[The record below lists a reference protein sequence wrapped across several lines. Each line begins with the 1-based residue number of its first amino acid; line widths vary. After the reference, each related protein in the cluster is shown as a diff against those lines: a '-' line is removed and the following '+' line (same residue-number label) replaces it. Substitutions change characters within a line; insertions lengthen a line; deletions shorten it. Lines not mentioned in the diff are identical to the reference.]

1 MKYCLFLTA
10 SIDPKNT
17 PQVGRNSIEMRE
29 NDYFLSLQQFS
40 RLEFNIV
47 FCENSGFHSE
57 KIINYCSK
65 HGIEYLSFISRE
77 SFRGKGH
84 GEKEIFDYALSNS
97 NYVNESEYIVKITGR
112 IYIKNISK
120 ILEDLSKSTFYVS
133 TNLTR
138 NLTWSD
144 SRLIIFKKNFYKD
157 YFKAILENHLDES
170 KGVVFERCL
179 ARACHKV
186 FTDGFTWTPL
196 PNYPHYVGYNAS
208 NNQKYQKNIFKRIK
222 YYIYYKIKLFVM
234 SQTI

>member
-17 PQVGRNSIEMRE
+17 PQVGRSSINIRE
-29 NDYFLSLQQFS
+29 KDYFNALSQFS
-40 RLEFNIV
+40 KLGFNIV
-47 FCENSGFHSE
+47 FCENSGYQSQ
-57 KIINYCSK
+57 KIFQICKEHN
-65 HGIEYLSFISRE
+65 IEYISFITEE
-77 SFRGKGH
+77 SHRGKGH
-84 GEKEIFDYALSNS
+84 GEKEIFDYALFNS
-97 NYVNESEYIVKITGR
+97 NYLNNAEYIVKITGR

-120 ILEDLSKSTFYVS
+120 ILENLSKSTFYVS

-157 YFKAILENHLDES
+157 YFKDILENHLDES

-179 ARACHKV
+179 SRACHKV
-186 FTDGFTWTPL
+186 MADGFAWVPL
-196 PNYPHYVGYNAS
+196 PSYPHYVGYNGS

-234 SQTI
+234 YQTI